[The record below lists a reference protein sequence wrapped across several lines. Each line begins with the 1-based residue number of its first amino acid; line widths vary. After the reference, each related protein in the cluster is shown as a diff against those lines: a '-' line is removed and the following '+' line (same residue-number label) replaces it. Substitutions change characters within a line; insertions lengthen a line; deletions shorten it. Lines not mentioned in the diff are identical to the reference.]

1 MSEREES
8 FEERV
13 RRLERR
19 RVGPE
24 DGEVRKQRGEAEERM
39 ETAEDEA
46 VQPGEMQPGETQ
58 PGPAPQ
64 GPASPSGLP

>member
-13 RRLERR
+13 QRLERR

-24 DGEVRKQRGEAEERM
+24 DGEVRKQGGEAEDRM

-46 VQPGEMQPGETQ
+46 VQPGESTR